1 MCMDSRYKK
10 LGKNTVLVFM
20 GTAGSKLIT
29 LLMLPY
35 YTRMLSTAAYG
46 ISDLVYTYSSIML
59 SVVTCCI
66 ADAIFIFPKNADEDG
81 RKRYFTSG
89 IVFSVVSFALW
100 ATITGIVG
108 GFGGEGTISKYAWW
122 IYGLTLST
130 FIQYYMQQFSLSIER
145 VSVYSIT
152 GIINVACIAGFA
164 FLLMPGF
171 GLIGYLLSMIIAN
184 IVAGTFSFIAAE
196 AYKYFDI
203 NSLSKPHLTELLKYG
218 VPLIPNTI
226 MWWIVNGINRPIM
239 EANLGLDAV
248 GIYAVANKFPA
259 VLTMLF
265 TVFSNAWIISMLEE
279 FEKPDFNM
287 FFNKTVK
294 MLFYVMSLFTVVFIM
309 SSKIIV
315 RLFAAPEFYEAWKYM
330 PILTVGIL
338 LSCMSSLVGGIFT
351 AGKKSIY
358 FFYSSIWGAISS
370 LVLTILGVKY
380 LGLVGVCLAV
390 SASFLCMVILRLK
403 YAWKHI
409 NMFDIKYYTLM
420 LSLITCMC
428 LTMTTLRSNL
438 IVSLIAI
445 AILSLMIIINRNET
459 RNIVSLVK
467 TSLLRK

>member
-1 MCMDSRYKK
+1 
-10 LGKNTVLVFM
+10 
-20 GTAGSKLIT
+20 
-29 LLMLPY
+29 
-35 YTRMLSTAAYG
+35 
-46 ISDLVYTYSSIML
+46 
-59 SVVTCCI
+59 
-66 ADAIFIFPKNADEDG
+66 
-81 RKRYFTSG
+81 
-89 IVFSVVSFALW
+89 
-100 ATITGIVG
+100 
-108 GFGGEGTISKYAWW
+108 
-122 IYGLTLST
+122 
-130 FIQYYMQQFSLSIER
+130 
-145 VSVYSIT
+145 
-152 GIINVACIAGFA
+152 
-164 FLLMPGF
+164 
-171 GLIGYLLSMIIAN
+171 
-184 IVAGTFSFIAAE
+184 
-196 AYKYFDI
+196 
-203 NSLSKPHLTELLKYG
+203 
-218 VPLIPNTI
+218 
-226 MWWIVNGINRPIM
+226 
-239 EANLGLDAV
+239 
-248 GIYAVANKFPA
+248 
-259 VLTMLF
+259 
-265 TVFSNAWIISMLEE
+265 
-279 FEKPDFNM
+279 M